1 MYIDYS
7 NLWKQMAEKGISK
20 SDLIQLT
27 GLSSRV
33 VAKLAKNQTVT
44 TDTIARI
51 CCALSCEVGDVM
63 AYSHEDTL
71 SLFGAF
77 RTLGT
82 VTEENEQVKKVT
94 FELNGQKYVV
104 YTSKKAA
111 TKATCLYCAAD
122 GSLYWEQAYK
132 VGWPGSPVMEKEHLV
147 RPERGVDEITIV
159 VIKGNPGGFVG
170 LDEGIWVS
178 AKRGRLKGEHD
189 VFVMSEA
196 VFKVF
201 EPQNN

>member
-51 CCALSCEVGDVM
+51 CCALSCEVSDVM
-63 AYSHEDTL
+63 AYSHENTL

-77 RTLGT
+77 RNLGT
-82 VTEENEQVKKVT
+82 VAAENEQVKKVT
-94 FELNGQKYVV
+94 FELNGQKYVI
-104 YTSKKAA
+104 YISKKVA
-111 TKATCLYCAAD
+111 TKATCLYCGSD
-122 GSLYWEQAYK
+122 GSIYWEQAYAA
-132 VGWPGSPVMEKEHLV
+132 GWPGSPVMEKEHLV
-147 RPERGVDEITIV
+147 KPERAAEEITIV

-178 AKRGRLKGEHD
+178 AKKGELKGEHD
-189 VFVMSEA
+189 IFVMSEA

-201 EPQNN
+201 DLKNK